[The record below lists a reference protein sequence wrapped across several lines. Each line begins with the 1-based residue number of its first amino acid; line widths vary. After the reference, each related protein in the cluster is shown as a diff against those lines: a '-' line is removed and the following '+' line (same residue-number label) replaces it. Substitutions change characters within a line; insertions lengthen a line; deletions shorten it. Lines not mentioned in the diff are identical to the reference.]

1 MYILR
6 NKNLKLDIALKK
18 VYNILINKEK
28 TMTKLEMQQ
37 INLNKF
43 VETNFGR
50 VAVVL
55 EGRDTAGKTGTIR
68 ELTHYLPTSKYS
80 ISLSSKPNDWDMA
93 HWLQSWKNKMPG
105 DNQIVFYDRSWYSR
119 AMVQK
124 LNGWCTDDQYEDF
137 MNEVMY
143 WEKSQ
148 DITFIKLWLSISEEE
163 QTYRINH
170 RQVSPLTKWK
180 FSPNDAM
187 ALSKYDQMS
196 ILKERV
202 HTTCG
207 KWHVIDYNSKPAGR
221 LDLITKVVEQL
232 KQGKL

>member
-1 MYILR
+1 
-6 NKNLKLDIALKK
+6 
-18 VYNILINKEK
+18 
-28 TMTKLEMQQ
+28 
-37 INLNKF
+37 
-43 VETNFGR
+43 
-50 VAVVL
+50 
-55 EGRDTAGKTGTIR
+55 
-68 ELTHYLPTSKYS
+68 
-80 ISLSSKPNDWDMA
+80 MA

-105 DNQIVFYDRSWYSR
+105 ENQIVFYDRSWYSR

-221 LDLITKVVEQL
+221 LDLITKVVEQIN
-232 KQGKL
+232 KDKV